1 MRYYK
6 LITNVPEDLAGA
18 IYIERRR
25 RYCSIIID
33 TIYTGA
39 EFTETEQERLVAIG
53 DYYRDNHFTRLSSA
67 ARWYA
72 NKTTAYFT
80 GFHND
85 DIDDI
90 LEKLCEVMTMDDGVV
105 EAVSRGDKLANDR
118 PDLAKIETAIHREQ
132 KPL

>member
-1 MRYYK
+1 MRFYK
-6 LITNVPEDLAGA
+6 LITNVPEDLPAA

-25 RYCSIIID
+25 KYCSIIID

-39 EFTETEQERLVAIG
+39 EFTETGQERLVAIG
-53 DYYRDNHFTRLSSA
+53 DYYRDNHLKRLSSA

-80 GFHND
+80 GFHNE

-90 LEKLCEVMTMDDGVV
+90 LEKLCEVMMMDDTVV
-105 EAVSRGDKLANDR
+105 ESVDVL
-118 PDLAKIETAIHREQ
+118 
-132 KPL
+132 